1 MSDFGPDS
9 VVLIVGRDRSAHHV
23 SVRSEGEWV
32 HGSHGIVRA
41 GHVGLK
47 IEYHRFKKK
56 LKKLNWHCK
65 SVRVRISK
73 DKLKVDGE
81 DLL

>member
-47 IEYHRFKKK
+47 IEYHRF
-56 LKKLNWHCK
+56 
-65 SVRVRISK
+65 
-73 DKLKVDGE
+73 
-81 DLL
+81 